1 MLVVTVSTNEWAT
14 SPLMPTARDLPSL
27 KVEEDNKD
35 IFKQTNKKKG
45 VCERGIIRWSSCSK
59 KQ

>member
-35 IFKQTNKKKG
+35 IFKQTNKQKKC
-45 VCERGIIRWSSCSK
+45 V
-59 KQ
+59 